1 MKSWKKKEQRSIE
14 ISEELLV
21 ENFQKLVNDFNPQS
35 KEAH

>member
-1 MKSWKKKEQRSIE
+1 MKSWKEKEQRSVE

-21 ENFQKLVNDFNPQS
+21 ENFQKLVNDFNPQI